1 MFNLPDKQPEMI
13 EFDSIFVIII
23 MLLKNHQA
31 IGRNPKIVRLERGQD
46 FLKYLN
52 PKARVANREVCGK

>member
-13 EFDSIFVIII
+13 EFDSIFVIIS

-31 IGRNPKIVRLERGQD
+31 IGRNPKIVLLERGQD

-52 PKARVANREVCGK
+52 PKARVANQEVCGK